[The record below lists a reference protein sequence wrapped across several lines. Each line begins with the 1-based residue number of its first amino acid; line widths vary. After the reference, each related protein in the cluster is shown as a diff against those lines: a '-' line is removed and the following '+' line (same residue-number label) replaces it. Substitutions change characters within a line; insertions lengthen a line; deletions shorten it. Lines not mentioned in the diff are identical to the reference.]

1 MLSLTQIQRI
11 DKICGT
17 TWDFQ
22 VFEDSEFVGASL
34 QYLAKGLTRHNVF
47 EFSKDETVDLQTFA
61 KAVRQRA
68 EDFDADEEAYIRF
81 RDLQDQNSCLYPSRE
96 LLNLASRL
104 GTAWKS
110 LAAKLSRYANLK

>member
-22 VFEDSEFVGASL
+22 VFEDSEYVGASL
-34 QYLAKGLTRHNVF
+34 QYLAEGLTRQNVF

-81 RDLQDQNSCLYPSRE
+81 RDLQDQNGCPSRE

>member
-1 MLSLTQIQRI
+1 MLTLSQIRQI
-11 DKICGT
+11 DKFCGM
-17 TWDFQ
+17 TWDFR
-22 VFEDSEFVGASL
+22 VFEDSEYVGASL
-34 QYLAKGLTRHNVF
+34 QYLAEGLPRHNVF
-47 EFSKDETVDLQTFA
+47 EFSKDETVDLPTFA

-81 RDLQDQNSCLYPSRE
+81 RDLQDQKGLLYPPRE

-110 LAAKLSRYANLK
+110 LAAKLSRYANL

>member
-1 MLSLTQIQRI
+1 MLSLKQIRKI
-11 DKICGT
+11 DEICST

-22 VFEDSEFVGASL
+22 VYEDTEFVGATL
-34 QYLAKGLTRHNVF
+34 QYLIEGLTRHNVF

>member
-1 MLSLTQIQRI
+1 MLSLIQIQRI

-34 QYLAKGLTRHNVF
+34 QYLAEGLTRQNVF

-81 RDLQDQNSCLYPSRE
+81 RDLQDQNGCSSRE

-104 GTAWKS
+104 GTAWKL

>member
-1 MLSLTQIQRI
+1 MLTLSQIRQI
-11 DKICGT
+11 DKFCGM
-17 TWDFQ
+17 TWDFR
-22 VFEDSEFVGASL
+22 VFEDSEYIGASL
-34 QYLAKGLTRHNVF
+34 QYLAEGLTRHNVF